1 MEDLRKYLL
10 KKIIKLIKI
19 QNIGSDYIQVKHSK
33 FNKKLMMLKG
43 RSKKKKNS
51 NKKNSKNLV
60 PKKLKKH

>member
-43 RSKKKKNS
+43 RSKKKNS

>member
-43 RSKKKKNS
+43 RSKKKNG